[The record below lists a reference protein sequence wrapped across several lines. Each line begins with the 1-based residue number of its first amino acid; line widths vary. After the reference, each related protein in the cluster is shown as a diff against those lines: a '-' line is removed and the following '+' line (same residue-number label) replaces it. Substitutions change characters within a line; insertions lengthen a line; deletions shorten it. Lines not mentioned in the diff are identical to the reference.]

1 MNHGSIHYRARSR
14 NLVSPY
20 HRAFVYLLCYFG
32 GGVDT
37 LEVCFGHLYRDEL
50 RVLPVRVVD
59 QNLLHR
65 RTCCLLPFRRL
76 WTGVSGDICHHIWMF
91 PCLPGVHGKR
101 KEEDRNSNCKAKVS
115 TMQFDIVFIIS
126 TVKSHFQTTNIQP
139 FDTIGDTILEKY
151 HDRGKNVFEQFRNQN
166 RDEARHCIIR
176 F

>member
-1 MNHGSIHYRARSR
+1 MWSDLCYFLPRPCESIVQNYYLILTLRSEATTGVNHGSIHYRARSR

-101 KEEDRNSNCKAKVS
+101 KEEDRNSDCKAKV
-115 TMQFDIVFIIS
+115 
-126 TVKSHFQTTNIQP
+126 
-139 FDTIGDTILEKY
+139 
-151 HDRGKNVFEQFRNQN
+151 
-166 RDEARHCIIR
+166 
-176 F
+176 